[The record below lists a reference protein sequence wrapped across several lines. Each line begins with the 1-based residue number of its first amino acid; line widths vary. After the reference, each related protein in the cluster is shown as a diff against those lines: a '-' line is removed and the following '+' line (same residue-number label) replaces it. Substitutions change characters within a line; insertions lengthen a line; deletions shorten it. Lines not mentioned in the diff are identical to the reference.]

1 MKFSVWRPI
10 KHHIEDW
17 PLALCDGSTL
27 EGSDLI
33 PCDHVTEKFATDTIY
48 PLRNPRQKWYYLN
61 KQTPEE
67 AILFKNFDSAEDVE
81 AICIY
86 RILLIYQQRRFLRHL
101 LILLVM
107 NIDSPHSSFEHN
119 DIPPNSLPRE
129 SIEVRVIVFSENPS
143 GA

>member
-1 MKFSVWRPI
+1 MKLSVWRPI

-67 AILFKNFDSAEDVE
+67 AILFKNFDSADDVE

-86 RILLIYQQRRFLRHL
+86 RILAFTLSDNGDSV
-101 LILLVM
+101 LILLVII

-129 SIEVRVIVFSENPS
+129 SIEVRVIVFSENPN

>member
-1 MKFSVWRPI
+1 MCLEFSVWRPI

-17 PLALCDGSTL
+17 PLALCDGSSL

-67 AILFKNFDSAEDVE
+67 VILFKNFDSAEDVE
-81 AICIY
+81 AICNGIS
-86 RILLIYQQRRFLRHL
+86 ILTFIKQR
-101 LILLVM
+101 
-107 NIDSPHSSFEHN
+107 SF
-119 DIPPNSLPRE
+119 SYWMRMC
-129 SIEVRVIVFSENPS
+129 
-143 GA
+143 

>member
-1 MKFSVWRPI
+1 MCVCNSSVWRPI

-61 KQTPEE
+61 RQTPEE

-81 AICIY
+81 AICMY
-86 RILLIYQQRRFLRHL
+86 
-101 LILLVM
+101 
-107 NIDSPHSSFEHN
+107 ST
-119 DIPPNSLPRE
+119 
-129 SIEVRVIVFSENPS
+129 
-143 GA
+143 